1 VRRWWETLT
10 NDRLLKLT
18 ALGLA
23 FLLWTL
29 VETDNRVGIDAIP
42 VVVANADAGWVLAAE
57 PEPSSV
63 EVVFSG
69 PVRELIRVA
78 AERPEILVPID
89 SVRDTTDVVVL
100 RPTWVALGNGMDN
113 TRVEEITPR
122 AVRLRFDRVT
132 TRMIPVTVS
141 VVGEPEAGY
150 EFVGQIAL
158 EPTAIR
164 ASGASRVLDTLDT
177 VRLPAIDLGRRMAT
191 DTIVIPVDSLGPGII
206 AVPRQVRAIVEIRPI
221 KADSVPGVL
230 READQPR

>member
-29 VETDNRVGIDAIP
+29 VETDQRVGLDAIP
-42 VVVANADAGWVLAAE
+42 VVVANADAGWVLAGE
-57 PEPSSV
+57 PEPASV
-63 EVVFSG
+63 QVVFSG

-78 AERPEILVPID
+78 AERPELLVPID

-113 TRVEEITPR
+113 THVEEITPR
-122 AVRLRFDRVT
+122 AVRLRFDRVE
-132 TRMIPVTVS
+132 TRMIPVSVG
-141 VVGEPEAGY
+141 VVGEPQAGY

-158 EPTAIR
+158 P
-164 ASGASRVLDTLDT
+164 S
-177 VRLPAIDLGRRMAT
+177 
-191 DTIVIPVDSLGPGII
+191 
-206 AVPRQVRAIVEIRPI
+206 
-221 KADSVPGVL
+221 
-230 READQPR
+230 